1 MTLSPVVLL
10 SLSYVIGS
18 IPFGLM
24 LGSSLLGVD
33 VRKHG
38 SGNIGASNVLRILGF
53 PIGFVTFLLDALKG
67 MAAVFIARA
76 FGAEDVWIAASGL
89 AAVAGHNW
97 SIFLGFRGG
106 KGVATTFGFLL
117 ASMPPVGLILAV
129 VWMALVGAFR
139 YASLGSMVGV
149 AITPIAAYFLGYPS
163 AYIATCAV
171 LAVFVVVRHTSNI
184 RRLISGTENKFVLG
198 PK

>member
-10 SLSYVIGS
+10 SLSYIIGS
-18 IPFGLM
+18 IPFGLL

-53 PIGFVTFLLDALKG
+53 PVGFVTFLLDASKG
-67 MAAVFIARA
+67 MAAVFLARA
-76 FGAEDVWIAASGL
+76 FGAEDILIAASGL
-89 AAVAGHNW
+89 ACVAGHNW

-106 KGVATTFGFLL
+106 KGVATTFGFFL
-117 ASMPPVGLILAV
+117 ASMPPVSLILAI
-129 VWMALVGAFR
+129 VWLGLVWVFR

-149 AITPIAAYFLGYPS
+149 AITPIAAYFLGYPPV
-163 AYIATCAV
+163 YIATCAI
-171 LAVFVVVRHTSNI
+171 LAVFVVVRHKSNI
-184 RRLISGTENKFVLG
+184 RRLISGTENEFVLR